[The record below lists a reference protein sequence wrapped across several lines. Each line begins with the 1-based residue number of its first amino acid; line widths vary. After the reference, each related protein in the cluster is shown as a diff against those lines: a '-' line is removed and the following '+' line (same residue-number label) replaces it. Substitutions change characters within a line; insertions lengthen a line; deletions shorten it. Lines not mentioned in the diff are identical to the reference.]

1 MVVLVHSPSVGPAT
15 WQPVAA
21 ELRARG
27 RDVLVPSL
35 LDVGVGQPPYWPRV
49 VYAVRDALSA
59 TAPDRPVVLVVHS
72 NAGLFVPAIRTGLVQ
87 PVFGSVFVDAALPAR
102 TGATPVVPEQHL
114 RLLRGMADPAGRLPR
129 WTDWFDEA
137 DVAPMFSDPVIRHL
151 IVGEQP
157 RLPLAYYEQA
167 VPVAPGWDDHPCG
180 YLAFGPP
187 YDRLA
192 DEAAERGWPV
202 LTVPGRHLHQTVDP
216 VAVSTAILSLLEVHP
231 GPSRSTATR
240 RDAATST

>member
-1 MVVLVHSPSVGPAT
+1 VLVHSPSVGPAT
-15 WQPVAA
+15 WQPVAI

-27 RDVLVPSL
+27 RDVIVPSL
-35 LDVGVGQPPYWPRV
+35 LDVGTGDPPYWPRIV
-49 VYAVRDALSA
+49 PAVRGALSA

-87 PVFGSVFVDAALPAR
+87 PVVGSVFVDAALPAR
-102 TGATPVVPEQHL
+102 AGATPVVPDEYL
-114 RLLRGMADPAGRLPR
+114 ELLRGKADPGGRLPR

-137 DVAPMFSDPVIRHL
+137 DVAPMFSDPTIRRT
-151 IVGEQP
+151 IVEEQP

-167 VPVAPGWDDHPCG
+167 VPVTSGWDDHHCG

-192 DEAAERGWPV
+192 AEAAERGWPV

-216 VAVSTAILSLLEVHP
+216 DAVSTAILRL
-231 GPSRSTATR
+231 TA
-240 RDAATST
+240 A